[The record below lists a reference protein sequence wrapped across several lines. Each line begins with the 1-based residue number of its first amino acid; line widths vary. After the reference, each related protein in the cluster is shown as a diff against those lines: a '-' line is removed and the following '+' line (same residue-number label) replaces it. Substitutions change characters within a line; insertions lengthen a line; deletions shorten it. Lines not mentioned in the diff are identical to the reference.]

1 MQILILEEKQELLD
15 LLSMNLKMNDS
26 LEVIPKLT
34 ITEGKGFI
42 DLLPDLKLVII
53 NNSTQ
58 FDERL
63 ALIDYVLEEKEDI
76 EMIVV
81 SGTIKN
87 DHPRLM
93 LIDRIDDP
101 NQLLGLVTKKFSEE
115 FLSQEDSAYAP
126 VKIDNLKYFNILP
139 VDIYLKRKDGDS
151 HKFVKLINT
160 GDKLPEDFISKYSSK
175 VEDIYV

>member
-76 EMIVV
+76 
-81 SGTIKN
+81 
-87 DHPRLM
+87 
-93 LIDRIDDP
+93 
-101 NQLLGLVTKKFSEE
+101 
-115 FLSQEDSAYAP
+115 
-126 VKIDNLKYFNILP
+126 
-139 VDIYLKRKDGDS
+139 
-151 HKFVKLINT
+151 
-160 GDKLPEDFISKYSSK
+160 
-175 VEDIYV
+175 